1 MTLEVDEHQ
10 APKLL
15 NAPGSG
21 QSIHL
26 AYLDGV
32 RGLAALYVLLEHI
45 QLSGLDLI
53 NARALAP
60 GAGTH
65 LQRFA
70 LFLNSSVLGFGHLAV
85 DVFIVLSGYCLM
97 LPVVT
102 SPDQNLRGGLRAY
115 IARRAWRILPPYYVA
130 LALALIFAVPNGV
143 INMYSRGD
151 VITHLLLVH
160 NANPAWLF
168 SINPPMWSIAVE
180 WQIYFIFALLLLP
193 VWRAAGNG
201 AALLVAFVLG
211 LSPIYLLPSSFN
223 IEWSC
228 PWYIG
233 LFAMGMVAANVSL
246 KRISPRAWRI
256 PWLMV
261 AALLVMLTGLTFLW
275 QRNPHVHE
283 LWVRWF
289 RIASRGFGWPL
300 DVLAGA
306 AVACALL
313 GLTRAQYSAT
323 GAFAQK
329 TLRLLRSR
337 PLALLGAFSYS
348 LYLAHAPVTSF
359 VFGRLGRMNLSPGLG

>member
-10 APKLL
+10 PPKLL

-21 QSIHL
+21 QPIHL

-60 GAGTH
+60 GTG
-65 LQRFA
+65 
-70 LFLNSSVLGFGHLAV
+70 
-85 DVFIVLSGYCLM
+85 
-97 LPVVT
+97 
-102 SPDQNLRGGLRAY
+102 
-115 IARRAWRILPPYYVA
+115 
-130 LALALIFAVPNGV
+130 
-143 INMYSRGD
+143 
-151 VITHLLLVH
+151 THLLLVH

-233 LFAMGMVAANVSL
+233 LFAMGLVAANV
-246 KRISPRAWRI
+246 
-256 PWLMV
+256 
-261 AALLVMLTGLTFLW
+261 
-275 QRNPHVHE
+275 
-283 LWVRWF
+283 
-289 RIASRGFGWPL
+289 
-300 DVLAGA
+300 
-306 AVACALL
+306 
-313 GLTRAQYSAT
+313 GLTR
-323 GAFAQK
+323 
-329 TLRLLRSR
+329 
-337 PLALLGAFSYS
+337 
-348 LYLAHAPVTSF
+348 V
-359 VFGRLGRMNLSPGLG
+359 